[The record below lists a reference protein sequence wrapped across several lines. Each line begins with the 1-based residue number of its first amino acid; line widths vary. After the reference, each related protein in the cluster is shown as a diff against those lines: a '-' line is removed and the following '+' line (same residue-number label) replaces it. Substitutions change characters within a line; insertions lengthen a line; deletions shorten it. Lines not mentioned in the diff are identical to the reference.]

1 MHGLLAKYALG
12 IGWKQEAGRL
22 FDGQGSYG
30 NGAAMSVAPLG
41 AYFAGD
47 LDWATIEAAK
57 SAEVTHTHPEAVAG
71 AIAVAVASSTAT
83 TSQSGEARS
92 TQDFIDA
99 VIERT
104 PASEVRDRL
113 ERTRRIRPESS
124 FSYIVT
130 LLGNGSRITAQDT
143 VPFAIWAAAQHL
155 NDYEAGLWLTASA
168 HGDVD
173 TNSAIVGGIVASR
186 VGTKDIPKEWLDRR
200 EPLPLWHMPQ

>member
-30 NGAAMSVAPLG
+30 NGAAMRVAPLG

-47 LDWATIEAAK
+47 LDRATIEAAK

-92 TQDFIDA
+92 PQDFIDA
-99 VIERT
+99 VIKRT
-104 PASEVRDRL
+104 PAD
-113 ERTRRIRPESS
+113 
-124 FSYIVT
+124 
-130 LLGNGSRITAQDT
+130 
-143 VPFAIWAAAQHL
+143 
-155 NDYEAGLWLTASA
+155 
-168 HGDVD
+168 
-173 TNSAIVGGIVASR
+173 
-186 VGTKDIPKEWLDRR
+186 
-200 EPLPLWHMPQ
+200 